1 MANIFPHVQEVFF
14 LLIFFWV
21 LMQARVNVHGSV
33 TCKEKCGPSVSVV
46 LVGAAGDKKTVVLT
60 DESSQFLF
68 SDILPGKYRVEV
80 GCIVSS
86 QPFFSSCVRET
97 ENFTLLA
104 KYIY

>member
-1 MANIFPHVQEVFF
+1 MANILPHVLDVFF
-14 LLIFFWV
+14 LLNFFWV

-46 LVGAAGDKKTVVLT
+46 LVGAAGDRDKKTVVLT

-80 GCIVSS
+80 GCYS
-86 QPFFSSCVRET
+86 FF
-97 ENFTLLA
+97 
-104 KYIY
+104 